1 MANKEQHWNRL
12 IDIIEWLDTTPNHF
26 ATEVGMMRAENIY
39 HIKNMEFGISTEF
52 ADRVVSHYPEINRT
66 WLLTGVGSMLAAERH
81 SGTNIPYYNEDI
93 TEILPS
99 IECTEASGYAN
110 LPFAPQC
117 DLIACVSHVDSQE
130 QQLSTQL
137 FLRYI
142 DLSQIDSQKEYILD
156 TYRGV
161 IWCTV
166 RTIEESRLVVINNK
180 TSKELQLSCDAIKQA
195 WLVVAKLDINKN
207 Y

>member
-66 WLLTGVGSMLAAERH
+66 WLLTGVGSMLAAERN
-81 SGTNIPYYNEDI
+81 SGTNTPYYDEDI

-99 IECTEASGYAN
+99 IESTEASGYAN

-117 DLIACVSHVDSQE
+117 DLIACVSYIDNQE

-137 FLRYI
+137 FLRYV
-142 DLSQIDSQKEYILD
+142 DLSQIDSQKEYILY
-156 TYRGV
+156 TYREV

-166 RTIEESRLVVINNK
+166 LNIEGGMLHLVDNK
-180 TSKELQLSCDAIKQA
+180 TNKEFQLGCDAIKQA

>member
-26 ATEVGMMRAENIY
+26 ATEVGMVRAENLY

-66 WLLTGVGSMLAAERH
+66 WLLTGVGSMLAAEAN
-81 SGTNIPYYNEDI
+81 SGMNIPYYNEDI

-99 IECTEASGYAN
+99 IESAEVSGYAS
-110 LPFAPQC
+110 LPFAQRC
-117 DLIACVSHVDSQE
+117 DLIAHVSHIDNDDTE
-130 QQLSTQL
+130 HSTQL

-156 TYRGV
+156 TYRETV
-161 IWCTV
+161 WCSVTK
-166 RTIEESRLVVINNK
+166 IEESKLHLRNNK
-180 TSKELQLSCDAIKQA
+180 TGKEFLIESDAIKQA

>member
-66 WLLTGVGSMLAAERH
+66 WLLTGVGSMLAAEAQ

-93 TEILPS
+93 TEILPT
-99 IECTEASGYAN
+99 IESVAPSGYAN
-110 LPFAPQC
+110 LPFAQRC
-117 DLIACVSHVDSQE
+117 DLIACVSHVDDSNIE
-130 QQLSTQL
+130 LSTQL
-137 FLRYI
+137 FLRHV
-142 DLSQIDSQKEYILD
+142 DLSQIGSKMEYILL
-156 TYRGV
+156 TYHGV
-161 IWCTV
+161 VWCTIGSV
-166 RTIEESRLVVINNK
+166 DDGVLSLVNNK
-180 TSKELQLSCDAIKQA
+180 TCKELRLESNAIKQA